1 MIVYRLDSLFSYM
14 FKSIFLFIAVFYVS
28 IVVSFAQQRQSYDLN
43 ITSIDEVSEN
53 EQSQLCRGDHRK
65 IQIYLIRH
73 AEPKL
78 HKRFLSS
85 SSEAQNY
92 IENYNRVAIHK
103 IDLNQV
109 VINLQKPHQIY
120 CSNLPRSQETALT
133 LFKDSY
139 LIVSD
144 SIFREF
150 ELKIVQANSIV
161 KLPLD
166 LWKGISRAAWLLGF
180 NHEGIESRKEAMK
193 RVILSADNLEK
204 LASQEETAILV
215 GHGMIN
221 AAITKELKKRGWK
234 VIQSKGH
241 LNLGATILQ
250 KTVSL

>member
-1 MIVYRLDSLFSYM
+1 MLKPVFLLVVVCYM
-14 FKSIFLFIAVFYVS
+14 S
-28 IVVSFAQQRQSYDLN
+28 IVMSVAQQQKSDIVL
-43 ITSIDEVSEN
+43 TSIEEVSEN
-53 EQSQLCRGDHRK
+53 VQNRLLKKGERK

-73 AEPKL
+73 AKPNL
-78 HKRFLSS
+78 QKRFLSS
-85 SSEAQNY
+85 AHEAQAY
-92 IENYNRVAIHK
+92 IENYNKVSIHE
-103 IDLNQV
+103 IDSNQV
-109 VINLQKPHQIY
+109 VLSLIKPHQIY
-120 CSNLPRSQETALT
+120 CSNLPRSQETALA

-150 ELKIVQANSIV
+150 ELKIIQANSIV

-166 LWKGISRAAWLLGF
+166 LWKGISRVSWLLGC

-193 RVILSADNLEK
+193 RVVLSADNLEK
-204 LASQEETAILV
+204 LANQEETAILV

-221 AAITKELKKRGWK
+221 AAITKELKRRGWD
-234 VIQSKGH
+234 VIQSRGH

>member
-1 MIVYRLDSLFSYM
+1 MLKPILLLVV
-14 FKSIFLFIAVFYVS
+14 VFYMSSVVS
-28 IVVSFAQQRQSYDLN
+28 IAQKQGCDIVLS
-43 ITSIDEVSEN
+43 SIEEISDNVQN
-53 EQSQLCRGDHRK
+53 QLLGKEKRK

-73 AEPKL
+73 AKPNLQKS
-78 HKRFLSS
+78 FLSS
-85 SSEAQNY
+85 AGEAQEY
-92 IENYNRVAIHK
+92 IENYNKVSIHE
-103 IDLNQV
+103 IASNQV
-109 VINLQKPHQIY
+109 TINLRKPHQIY
-120 CSNLPRSQETALT
+120 CSSLARSQETALA

-221 AAITKELKKRGWK
+221 AAISKELKKRGWN
-234 VIQSKGH
+234 VVQSKGH
-241 LNLGATILQ
+241 LNLGATVLQ